1 MKWTSE
7 RRALRS
13 ETRQLLAAL
22 GQDADQVATS
32 LAAGGVRGKRT
43 STRECAVAV
52 YVSAIVG
59 ADERVSAIAVA
70 GTRMR
75 ITLRS
80 PWTPP
85 VVVWLPPAVRQ
96 FVSAFDA
103 GRFPSL
109 VRGPASHQ
117 PATGRT
123 GEAPGDGERTGT
135 VASSHRS
142 GSPAVEPSL
151 R

>member
-1 MKWTSE
+1 VKWTSE

-22 GQDADQVATS
+22 GRDADQVAS
-32 LAAGGVRGKRT
+32 ALGAGGVRGKRT
-43 STRECAVAV
+43 STRECAIAV

-75 ITLRS
+75 ITLQS
-80 PWTPP
+80 HWTPP

-109 VRGPASHQ
+109 VRGSVSQ
-117 PATGRT
+117 QQATGRP
-123 GEAPGDGERTGT
+123 GEAPADGERTGT
-135 VASSHRS
+135 VASSHRR
-142 GSPAVEPSL
+142 GNPAVKPSF

>member
-1 MKWTSE
+1 VKWTSE

-52 YVSAIVG
+52 YLSAIVG

-80 PWTPP
+80 HWTPP

-109 VRGPASHQ
+109 VRGPLSRPAS
-117 PATGRT
+117 GRM
-123 GEAPGDGERTGT
+123 GEPPDHGERTGT
-135 VASSHRS
+135 VASSQR
-142 GSPAVEPSL
+142 GGIPAVEPSL